1 MATTTTFTVSASAD
15 DGQVTKS
22 TSSSTIPTSGWGSP
36 STSGSNIIVGSQEN
50 YDNWPNYAEHYL
62 GFFRF
67 QNITISQSATIL
79 SAYFKP
85 YKSSYASVP
94 LVIHGIAADDAAAP
108 STGSDLAAS
117 NFTSANVNWTDSTGS
132 TQQTSSD
139 IKTIIQEIVD
149 RSGWSSG
156 NALTLALVTQ
166 TISYV
171 GQYVWNARSY
181 DYSSSSEAAELV
193 VEYEGGGAGGGG
205 SISGIANKIGSTI
218 GNPVAYKIPNKE

>member
-1 MATTTTFTVSASAD
+1 MTTTATFTVSASAD

-22 TSSSTIPTSGWGSP
+22 TSSATIPTSGWGSP
-36 STSGSNIIVGSQEN
+36 STSGSNITVGAQEN
-50 YDNWPNYAEHYL
+50 YDNWPNYAQHFL

-67 QNITISQSATIL
+67 QNITIAQSATIS

-94 LVIHGIAADDAAAP
+94 LVIHGIAADNVGAP
-108 STGSDLAAS
+108 SAGSDLAAS
-117 NFTSANVNWTDSTGS
+117 NFTSANVNWTDSVGS

-156 NALTLALVTQ
+156 NAIMLALVTQ
-166 TISYV
+166 TPGYA
-171 GQYVWNARSY
+171 GQYMWNASSY
-181 DYSSSSEAAELV
+181 DYSSATQAAELV
-193 VEYEGGGAGGGG
+193 IEYEGGGGGGGG
-205 SISGIANKIGSTI
+205 SISGIAQKIGSNI
-218 GNPVAYKIPNKE
+218 ANPVAYKIPNKE